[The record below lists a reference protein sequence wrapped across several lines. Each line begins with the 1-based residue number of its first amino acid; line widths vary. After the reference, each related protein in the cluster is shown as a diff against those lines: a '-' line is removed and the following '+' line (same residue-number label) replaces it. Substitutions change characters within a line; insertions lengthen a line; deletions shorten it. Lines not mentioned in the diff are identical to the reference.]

1 MFTCPRRCCCIFSAN
16 WVLRCWW
23 AHDIMY
29 IIIIT
34 RTSLSWHCFVTV
46 ELESFTRTHISMVK
60 SGHAHFCWTFLQPS
74 VFMSSEV
81 SKWYFSVL
89 CWTIRQ
95 SDDKPREDK
104 SNSMEWLQVIFL
116 QDVPF
121 WEFMYLVC
129 INLNTSWELTQVIQ
143 ISKTLFI
150 AASFGIDAMS
160 ARCYVFPLFVF
171 HLSFSRWYK
180 NGV

>member
-1 MFTCPRRCCCIFSAN
+1 
-16 WVLRCWW
+16 
-23 AHDIMY
+23 MY

-34 RTSLSWHCFVTV
+34 RTCLSWHCFVTV
-46 ELESFTRTHISMVK
+46 ELESTSQTHISMVK
-60 SGHAHFCWTFLQPS
+60 SGHAHFCWTFLQHS
-74 VFMSSEV
+74 VFRSSEV

-104 SNSMEWLQVIFL
+104 SNSMEWLHVIFL

-121 WEFMYLVC
+121 GEFMYLVC
-129 INLNTSWELTQVIQ
+129 INSHTSWELAQVIQ

-150 AASFGIDAMS
+150 AVSFGIDAMS

-171 HLSFSRWYK
+171 HLSFSKWYK
-180 NGV
+180 NGVECSQCGPGQSVCFEKSV